1 MKQEEKDYLK
11 VIHKSEGYNPSTIYK
26 SINKLENS
34 QVKFKAL
41 TRELKKKDT
50 IIRNLESKIEKLK
63 TKLEKTSNPLISIKR
78 KASSLG
84 KDIFAQDVDK
94 EEYEKCR
101 LLINRIIRNMELE
114 RQYTRTDMSKEFL
127 IYYKKLDFCIG
138 YLLHE
143 KLIVST
149 IKNGFTYYEK
159 VENS

>member
-63 TKLEKTSNPLISIKR
+63 TKLEKKNSP
-78 KASSLG
+78 
-84 KDIFAQDVDK
+84 
-94 EEYEKCR
+94 
-101 LLINRIIRNMELE
+101 IRN
-114 RQYTRTDMSKEFL
+114 
-127 IYYKKLDFCIG
+127 IA
-138 YLLHE
+138 LLR
-143 KLIVST
+143 SPM
-149 IKNGFTYYEK
+149 
-159 VENS
+159 